1 MKKLIL
7 SLLFLGFISTAQTQ
21 ILLDVADL
29 GDIPASMKIDP
40 GTNSLVIQM
49 KEKSAGEFNKDALTF
64 VKNRFDSRQLVKDN
78 KEGDFDSYVVK
89 FKSSK
94 GHLTANFDDKGDL
107 VSSFQRFTNVAIPD
121 EARLQ
126 ILQKYRDCNFLKSTY
141 AASSKGYEIK
151 KGHYLVK
158 IKDGDKMRR
167 VRINQNAQGVRLA
180 GF

>member
-1 MKKLIL
+1 MKKLIF

-29 GDIPASMKIDP
+29 GDIPSSMKIDP
-40 GTNSLVIQM
+40 ATNALVIKM
-49 KEKSAGEFNKDALTF
+49 EKSAGEFNKDPLTF
-64 VKNRFDSRQLVKDN
+64 VKSRFNSRQLVEDN

-94 GHLTANFDDKGDL
+94 GHLTANFDNKGDL
-107 VSSFQRFTNVAIPD
+107 VTSFQRFTNVAIPD

-141 AASSKGYEIK
+141 AARSKGYEIK
-151 KGHYLVK
+151 KEHYLVK
-158 IKDGDKMRR
+158 IKDGDKMRKL
-167 VRINQNAQGVRLA
+167 RINKNAQGVRVA
-180 GF
+180 GL